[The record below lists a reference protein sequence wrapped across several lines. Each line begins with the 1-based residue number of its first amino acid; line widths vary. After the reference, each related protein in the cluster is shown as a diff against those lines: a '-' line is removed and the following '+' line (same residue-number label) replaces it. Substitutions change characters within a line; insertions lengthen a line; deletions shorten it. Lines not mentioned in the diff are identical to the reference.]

1 MIELFLQTMYNKKK
15 KKKKEKIKKKGK
27 EHVSNYTRF
36 LVQSFSDRS

>member
-1 MIELFLQTMYNKKK
+1 MYKKK